1 MQAGKQQGLQL
12 PKHKIL
18 PCNNDT
24 AEQAPEVHQVLTACL
39 SALEGKVGI
48 LTYL

>member
-12 PKHKIL
+12 PKHRIL
-18 PCNNDT
+18 PCNNST
-24 AEQAPEVHQVLTACL
+24 AEEGPEVHQVLTAYP
-39 SALEGKVGI
+39 STVEGKAGI